1 MATPRKLTVTD
12 AHLAEALAGRAYLL
26 FDGGMGTLVQA
37 AGLHAVHAVP
47 DLLNLTH
54 PEAIVAIQRQY
65 VEAGAD
71 CITTNTFS
79 ANRLKLASTDATVAE
94 VYAAAA
100 ANARAAG
107 APLVAGDIGP
117 TGALLEPLGTLTFD
131 EAFDIFSEQACAA
144 EAAGC
149 DLIVV
154 ETMADLLEAKAAV
167 LAAVESTTLPVFA
180 TMTFGEDGRTFLG
193 TTPAIAATTLSAL
206 GASAV
211 GLNCSLGPT
220 ELAPLVGELAPHD
233 RALVMAQPNAGLPR
247 IQDGET
253 VFDVGPNEFA
263 QAMEAILD
271 AGATV
276 VGGCCG
282 TTPDHIAALRA
293 LIDARPLPAVASVSV
308 PAHAP
313 VASSVAAVSAG
324 SASSRIAWGEQSEPK
339 GLSVPS
345 VPNLRYCPAFT
356 VTSAQQM
363 ASLPEGEARIAV
375 IGERINPTG
384 KKKLKAALQ
393 AGDVD
398 YLVAEAAAQQ
408 RAGADILDVNVGVP
422 GLDEPTL
429 LSQVTRTLQ
438 ATVPL
443 PLQLDS
449 SDPVA
454 IEAAARGY
462 AGRPMVNSVNGKA
475 DNLAAVLP
483 VVARYGCTVVGL
495 TLDENGIPPTAEERL
510 AIAERI
516 VATAESYGI
525 PREDVAIDCLVM
537 AAATNQ
543 DEVREILRAVA
554 LVKERLGVRTVLG
567 VSNVSF
573 GLPARPLV
581 NSTFLAAA
589 FGAGLD
595 MPILNPLNARYRDTV
610 ATFRI
615 LNGQDAGCRA
625 FLEAYANTADPY
637 EVAAGISTAGV
648 VGGSIPVGGDLGR
661 PSSSKAT
668 PLEEGGASPA
678 PTEGVPAGC
687 PIPITETFADAA
699 DVVSHLA
706 ECVLEGRGTPVAA
719 ATEQLL
725 ETHDGLA
732 VINDIF
738 VPVLDV
744 VGQKYDEGV
753 FFLPQL
759 MASAEA
765 VKAGFDLIRDHAQ
778 AAASAP
784 GTTNA
789 AGDRAIIVATVQ
801 GDIHDIGKNIVKML
815 LENYGFTVIDL
826 GRDVAPE
833 AVLAAA
839 RDTRARLIGLSALM
853 TTAVGAM
860 ERTIQLIHEQLP
872 GTAVMVGGAV
882 ITQEFADQI
891 GADFYAKDAAAS
903 TRVASAFFDD

>member
-37 AGLHAVHAVP
+37 AGLHTVHAVP

-211 GLNCSLGPT
+211 GLNCSLGPV
-220 ELAPLVGELAPHD
+220 ELAPLVEELAPHD

-253 VFDVGPNEFA
+253 VFDVGPDEFA
-263 QAMEAILD
+263 RAMEAILD

-282 TTPDHIAALRA
+282 TTPAHIAALSA
-293 LIDARPLPAVASVSV
+293 LLDARPLPAVEPS
-308 PAHAP
+308 AP
-313 VASSVAAVSAG
+313 RVILSE
-324 SASSRIAWGEQSEPK
+324 RSEPK
-339 GLSVPS
+339 DLPAPS
-345 VPNLRYCPAFT
+345 IPNPLYRPAFA

-363 ASLPEGEARIAV
+363 VSLPAGEPRIAV

-393 AGDVD
+393 VGDVD

-454 IEAAARGY
+454 IEVAARAY

-516 VATAESYGI
+516 VAAAESYGI

-581 NSTFLAAA
+581 NSAFLAAA

-595 MPILNPLNARYRDTV
+595 MPILSPLNARYRDTV

-637 EVAAGISTAGV
+637 EVAANPAASSAVASREGGASPAPTDGARNNDVAAGV
-648 VGGSIPVGGDLGR
+648 FPVGGDLGR
-661 PSSSKAT
+661 PS
-668 PLEEGGASPA
+668 
-678 PTEGVPAGC
+678 VPSGC

-719 ATEQLL
+719 ATERLL

-732 VINDIF
+732 VINDVF

-744 VGQKYDEGV
+744 VGQKYDEGT

-765 VKAGFDLIRDHAQ
+765 VKAGFDLIRDRAR
-778 AAASAP
+778 AASANATPTEGDAHVP
-784 GTTNA
+784 GEA
-789 AGDRAIIVATVQ
+789 ARAIIVATVQ

-826 GRDVAPE
+826 GRDVVPE
-833 AVLAAA
+833 AIVAAA
-839 RDTRARLIGLSALM
+839 RDTGARLIGLSALM
-853 TTAVGAM
+853 TTTVGAM
-860 ERTIQLIHEQLP
+860 ERTIALVHEQLP
-872 GTAVMVGGAV
+872 GVAVMVGGAV